1 MNYRKL
7 FAIVVSVIL
16 VMAACYGMAFG
27 QDNPTTYRFLS
38 GNTEDT
44 SPSPSGT
51 AVAQSAGV
59 DNCGIGCGNVG
70 CVQSC
75 YSPRW
80 TATADFIIFDRIGT
94 KSQTLVDR
102 IGATTDE
109 ALNSND
115 FNLGFRGGP
124 RVSLIRHGNRC
135 YDIELM
141 YFQIDG
147 WSSTRRLEPNGDV
160 LEFSAPGGFAV
171 RTTTDPMQFDYSS
184 KLYNGELNL
193 RWNPTCRIT
202 LLAGFRWVELR
213 ENLNGALVPAT
224 VESFWNTN
232 AKNDLYGFQIG
243 TDAKLW
249 EYGRFSI
256 DGLVKAGIF
265 NNHAEQT
272 TSVNA
277 GATIG
282 SFTDS
287 TNHAAFLGEVGL
299 QCKYEVTCNL
309 TLRAGYEAIWIDGL
323 ALAPG
328 QIPVTNV
335 VAQDIGIDAN
345 GGVFYHGATAGFEYK
360 F

>member
-1 MNYRKL
+1 M
-7 FAIVVSVIL
+7 
-16 VMAACYGMAFG
+16 
-27 QDNPTTYRFLS
+27 
-38 GNTEDT
+38 
-44 SPSPSGT
+44 
-51 AVAQSAGV
+51 
-59 DNCGIGCGNVG
+59 
-70 CVQSC
+70 
-75 YSPRW
+75 
-80 TATADFIIFDRIGT
+80 
-94 KSQTLVDR
+94 
-102 IGATTDE
+102 
-109 ALNSND
+109 
-115 FNLGFRGGP
+115 
-124 RVSLIRHGNRC
+124 IRHGDRC

-147 WSSTRRLEPNGDV
+147 WNSTRRLDPNGDV
-160 LEFSAPGGFAV
+160 LEFSAPGGFTV
-171 RTTTDPMQFDYSS
+171 RSITDPMQFDYSS

-232 AKNDLYGFQIG
+232 TKNDLYGFQIG
-243 TDAKLW
+243 TDTKLW
-249 EYGRFSI
+249 EYGCFSI

-272 TSVNA
+272 TAVNE
-277 GATIG
+277 GETVE
-282 SFTDS
+282 SFTAS
-287 TNHAAFLGEVGL
+287 TNHVAFLGEVGL
-299 QCKYEVTCNL
+299 QCKYQVTCNL

-335 VAQDIGIDAN
+335 VAQDIGIDSN